1 MSNLADNYMVR
12 FISISKKKDGMFAN
26 FKVKGMRGGTSFS
39 TSITVDISAA
49 EVDPSDPME
58 KIIAQCAHL
67 AVREVKKSDLQFEGM
82 IAN

>member
-1 MSNLADNYMVR
+1 MSSLAENYMVR

-26 FKVKGMRGGTSFS
+26 YKVKGIRGGTSFS

-49 EVDPSDPME
+49 EVDPSDTME
-58 KIIAQCAHL
+58 KIISECARI

-82 IAN
+82 VAN